1 MLVKVSDFAPEDV
14 LPFIV
19 LKPRKGDEKDRVYA
33 GYRVA
38 MDSLRYH
45 CFAASLACERCGI
58 VGDVMR
64 LEYNDT
70 DKTRPADRAHF
81 NLYAVGAGPDGEDV
95 LLTKDHI
102 VPKSKGGQDTLKNL
116 RTYCG
121 PCNWER
127 GDGRPGGN
135 GVKKKG

>member
-1 MLVKVSDFAPEDV
+1 MLVKVADFRPEDV

-19 LKPRKGDEKDRVYA
+19 LNPPKGVEKDRVYA

-45 CFAASLACERCGI
+45 CFAASLACGKCGLT
-58 VGDVMR
+58 GNVMR

-81 NLYAVGAGPDGEDV
+81 NLYCVREGHEDV
-95 LLTKDHI
+95 MLTKDHI
-102 VPKSKGGQDTLKNL
+102 QPKSKGGKDTIGNL

-135 GVKKKG
+135 SSMKKKG